1 MMTLCTCLCYQ
12 PWGFM
17 RKKHRDLLIQ
27 QTDEYYR
34 REYERVDEE
43 GLTDAQMKLVREFA
57 AGEEG
62 LLLLIFITIQAMD
75 GD

>member
-1 MMTLCTCLCYQ
+1 MMTLCYLCLCYQ

-34 REYERVDEE
+34 REYERVDGSGDEKDNQKAIDA
-43 GLTDAQMKLVREFA
+43 LT

-62 LLLLIFITIQAMD
+62 GLLLIFIHTSH
-75 GD
+75 GW